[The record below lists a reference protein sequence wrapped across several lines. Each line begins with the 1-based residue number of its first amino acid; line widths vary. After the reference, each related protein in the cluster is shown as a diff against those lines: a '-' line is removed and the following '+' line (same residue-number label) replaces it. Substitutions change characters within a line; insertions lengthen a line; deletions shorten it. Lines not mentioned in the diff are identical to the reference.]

1 MAKSNKKM
9 PVIAGTVFILAFL
22 AFMAYSTFGNDTY
35 KVEICMTY
43 QGKTVCRN
51 GAGAS
56 QESAERVARDGAC
69 TDLTHGMTELV
80 QCQSSEPARLTW
92 KK

>member
-1 MAKSNKKM
+1 MAKSNKKW
-9 PVIAGTVFILAFL
+9 PVIAGVGFIGVFVAL
-22 AFMAYSTFGNDTY
+22 MAWSTFGNDTY
-35 KVEICMTY
+35 KVELCMTY
-43 QGKTVCRN
+43 NGRTVCRN

-56 QESAERVARDGAC
+56 EDSAQRVARDGAC

-80 QCQSSEPARLTW
+80 QCQNSQPASLTW

>member
-1 MAKSNKKM
+1 MAKASKKL
-9 PVIAGTVFILAFL
+9 PVIAGVVFIVAFL

-35 KVEICMTY
+35 RCQLCMAFNGQTI
-43 QGKTVCRN
+43 CRN
-51 GAGAS
+51 GAGAT
-56 QESAERVARDGAC
+56 EEAAERVARDGAC

-80 QCQSSEPARLTW
+80 RCQGSEPASLTW